1 MKRAIVGVLTAAMV
15 LSVGVTSA
23 FAAGRGCGRG
33 HGRNYSNANK
43 NAVCSNYT
51 GACSFVDEDGDG
63 ICDNCNG
70 YHKNCLSGNGCG
82 QNYTDADGDGVC
94 DNYQGCGQGRGR
106 GRGRGRG
113 CGFGGGR
120 NR

>member
-43 NAVCSNYT
+43 NTVCSNYT

-63 ICDNCNG
+63 ICDNCND

-106 GRGRGRG
+106 GRG